1 VTERDRMSLFNILC
15 RARDRFSELVGPLLD
30 GLAAHTGY
38 EISLLVG
45 RVRRKSDNKLDI
57 EAVR

>member
-1 VTERDRMSLFNILC
+1 MGNYNKLC
-15 RARDRFSELVGPLLD
+15 RARNHFSELVGPLLD

-45 RVRRKSDNKLDI
+45 RVRRKSDNRLDI

>member
-1 VTERDRMSLFNILC
+1 MSHCNTWC
-15 RARDRFSELVGPLLD
+15 SARDRFSELVEPLLD

>member
-1 VTERDRMSLFNILC
+1 VAQRDSMSHCNTWC
-15 RARDRFSELVGPLLD
+15 SARDRFSELVEPLLD